1 LGAGSIFHLD
11 LGFAPMAAPAMPSD
25 EALAADPGLR
35 LLVVEDHLVN
45 QTVIRTCLEVM
56 GHAVTIV
63 GSGQAALEAVRL
75 TAFDAVLMDVNL
87 PDMSGIEVTR
97 QILAMT
103 RIPVIGV
110 SAHVQPR
117 DIAACREAGMV
128 EILPKPIVPDRLAAA
143 LGRHCG
149 AAGVALSVAGTLT
162 DLGAER
168 TQGLVALMLER
179 MDVEVP
185 ALLKAIED
193 GRAAERARIAHQL
206 KGAVGNFDMP
216 DLVALLAAVETA
228 ETGAEA
234 GLSLALNRARAEL
247 RRSLAALQGQSF
259 MPAAQ

>member
-1 LGAGSIFHLD
+1 
-11 LGFAPMAAPAMPSD
+11 
-25 EALAADPGLR
+25 
-35 LLVVEDHLVN
+35 
-45 QTVIRTCLEVM
+45 
-56 GHAVTIV
+56 
-63 GSGQAALEAVRL
+63 
-75 TAFDAVLMDVNL
+75 
-87 PDMSGIEVTR
+87 
-97 QILAMT
+97 
-103 RIPVIGV
+103 
-110 SAHVQPR
+110 
-117 DIAACREAGMV
+117 MV

>member
-1 LGAGSIFHLD
+1 
-11 LGFAPMAAPAMPSD
+11 MAAPAMPSD
-25 EALAADPGLR
+25 EAFAADPGLR

-143 LGRHCG
+143 LGRHCT